1 VAALHQ
7 QGGAHPVDTN
17 RQNGR
22 SELSEVYADQVAS
35 ISARPLPAERLIT
48 SAARLF
54 DRHGIRA
61 VGVDQLVADAD
72 VARASLYQNFGSKD
86 GLVAACLEQQDRL
99 DREGYTRAV
108 RTMADDPAP
117 RVQILF
123 DRAAAAARRRRFR
136 GCLYLNAATEFP
148 DPAHPV
154 HSVVAAHRHWLHT
167 ELAATLRQ
175 AGAVDP
181 EGTARR
187 IQLIYD
193 GGLAGSKA
201 ARSADP
207 IRLAAEMAVDAV
219 AAMLPAPTVAGS

>member
-1 VAALHQ
+1 M
-7 QGGAHPVDTN
+7 
-17 RQNGR
+17 
-22 SELSEVYADQVAS
+22 AS
-35 ISARPLPAERLIT
+35 IGGRPLPAERLVS

-61 VGVDQLVADAD
+61 VGVDQLVVDAD

-86 GLVAACLEQQDRL
+86 GLVAAWLEQQDRL
-99 DREGYTRAV
+99 DREGYARAV

-117 RVQILF
+117 RIQVLF

-154 HSVVAAHRHWLHT
+154 HSVVATHRHWLHA
-167 ELAATLRQ
+167 ELAATLRR
-175 AGAVDP
+175 AGAADP
-181 EGTARR
+181 EGTAQR

-207 IRLAAEMAVDAV
+207 IRLAAEMAADAAV
-219 AAMLPAPTVAGS
+219 AALPAPTVTGS